1 MELVKGKVRKVL
13 NRLLKMSSSDMDYH
27 GVCIVPVSITNVRM
41 YVDNHP
47 YANYKYT
54 FEIDIQATVPTYEGC
69 PSAFR
74 YSGDKRIRSVLK
86 YRIEQHFSP
95 EVRNKCLM
103 FSGSDRNTQI
113 VYKKISIIRN
123 DTPPSLGNS

>member
-13 NRLLKMSSSDMDYH
+13 NRALKMSTSSDMNYH

-74 YSGDKRIRSVLK
+74 FSDNKRIKSVLK

-103 FSGSDRNTQI
+103 FSGSDRNTQVI
-113 VYKKISIIRN
+113 YKKISIIRN
-123 DTPPSLGNS
+123 DTPPSL